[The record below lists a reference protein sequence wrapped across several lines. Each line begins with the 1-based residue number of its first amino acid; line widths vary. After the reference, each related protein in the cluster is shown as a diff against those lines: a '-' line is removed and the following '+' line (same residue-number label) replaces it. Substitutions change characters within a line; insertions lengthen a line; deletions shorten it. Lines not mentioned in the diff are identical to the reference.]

1 MGNLAA
7 GRTFFPPQS
16 QSKSICGEC
25 TPNHGQAASVRT
37 HERVDVRFSI
47 LRSKSQAGQY
57 SGAWHALVLL
67 FVSAKSSGAD
77 ACT

>member
-1 MGNLAA
+1 MG
-7 GRTFFPPQS
+7 RPRP
-16 QSKSICGEC
+16 
-25 TPNHGQAASVRT
+25 SVRT

-57 SGAWHALVLL
+57 RGAWHALVLL
-67 FVSAKSSGAD
+67 FVSAKNSGAD